1 MSMLTKWNS
10 LGKSNE
16 LEQWG
21 PITRWDPRREMD
33 EIMRGMQHIFP
44 GANDESM
51 TLAEWSP
58 TVDIGESD
66 QEYVIKAELPDVK
79 KDDIKVNILD
89 GMLSI
94 TGERRVEKE
103 ENKMKYHRLERA
115 YGRFQRTFTLPEETD
130 TDNISS
136 EYKEGIL
143 TVHMPKNPSL
153 KPTSHRVSVQ

>member
-1 MSMLTKWNS
+1 
-10 LGKSNE
+10 
-16 LEQWG
+16 
-21 PITRWDPRREMD
+21 
-33 EIMRGMQHIFP
+33 
-44 GANDESM
+44 M
-51 TLAEWSP
+51 TLWPCPEWSP

-79 KDDIKVNILD
+79 KDDIKVNIQD